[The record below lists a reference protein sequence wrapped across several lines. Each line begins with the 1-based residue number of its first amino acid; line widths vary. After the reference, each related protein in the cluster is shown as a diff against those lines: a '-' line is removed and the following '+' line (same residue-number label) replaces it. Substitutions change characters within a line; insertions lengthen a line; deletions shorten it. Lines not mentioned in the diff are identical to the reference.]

1 MRPQCGSWSQ
11 RPVAPQSKPLKTIP
25 LSAAS
30 VLRDHVVLEVEGI
43 DRMYLNAYVPYLQTE
58 RGVACFFRHHRGES
72 VASSALMGRVTKA
85 FIDAIDLFAREN
97 DIPVITFKKGQRK
110 DEVAAEHLKR
120 FSKNQGVMFIGK
132 GQETTP
138 VFRTEKR
145 HDPKT
150 GRSYAWIVRSTAMVN
165 HYYFYCV
172 DSDFGPFFL
181 KFCSYFPC

>member
-1 MRPQCGSWSQ
+1 
-11 RPVAPQSKPLKTIP
+11 
-25 LSAAS
+25 
-30 VLRDHVVLEVEGI
+30 
-43 DRMYLNAYVPYLQTE
+43 MYLNAYVPYLQTE

-181 KFCSYFPC
+181 KFCSYFPCNAKLCLNGHEYAKRQLQRCGIEFQALDNGILSCSHPKRLQQFIT